1 MTVTRRDRG
10 GGDLRGDLRGDLC
23 GDSRGQRR
31 QRGQLCGLFGGTFDP
46 IHLGHLR
53 PVAAAARAAGLAKV
67 IYIPAGAPPHR
78 PRPVASAGDR
88 LAMVKM
94 ALDAELKDSAAA
106 DMEIKL
112 EVDDIE
118 IKRRGP
124 SFTFDTVQELQ
135 RRAPQTRYALLLG
148 LDALLGLET
157 WHRWEALQRGVH
169 IIGIARPGW
178 RAPAPL
184 PAWWR
189 RAQVE
194 SAAELRAAAAGKIF
208 IAETSTAAVSS
219 TAVRARIQAGGDA
232 GEWLPPAVRDY
243 IRDQNL
249 YAD

>member
-1 MTVTRRDRG
+1 M
-10 GGDLRGDLRGDLC
+10 
-23 GDSRGQRR
+23 
-31 QRGQLCGLFGGTFDP
+31 CGLFGGTFDP

-53 PVAAAARAAGLAKV
+53 PVMAAARAAGLAKV
-67 IYIPAGAPPHR
+67 VYIPAGAPPHR

-94 ALDAELKDSAAA
+94 ALDAELKDFAAAVESKDSAAA

-148 LDALLGLET
+148 LDALLELET

-184 PAWWR
+184 PTWWR

-194 SAAELRAAAAGKIF
+194 SAAALRAAAAGKIF
-208 IAETSTAAVSS
+208 IAETATAAISS
-219 TAVRARIQAGGDA
+219 TAVRARIQAGGEA
-232 GEWLPPAVRDY
+232 GECLPPAVRDY